1 VTPARRR
8 PRLRRWL
15 IGALAVGACLV
26 VGPVPAD
33 VDPGPQPAPSCVFK
47 PSTDASVD
55 PYWLCPQGTTVT
67 IACRNEK
74 SFWFDSDEE
83 RTVDANTPYWWRKE
97 IDEDRNGCD
106 LAAHPPMKSCR
117 EIRAEEAA
125 KGPNDPKW
133 DPPGLLPDGCWGTYP
148 VYNYQLTWK
157 AGSWYDVTEYNQRL
171 MGWLTQAMFGAG
183 VSGIQLVQFLVD
195 WGFSFD
201 VAQYSQ
207 MVADLADRYDVSL
220 VQGWGLVD
228 MTWFFL
234 IAFAGFMAL
243 KGKLAV
249 GGGEIL
255 VAVVLAGLATV
266 LMQHKEMYMREL
278 AQNMDL
284 ASSDLMLAAVP
295 ADERPDI
302 PANATSKQR
311 IHLSLQPIQARINE
325 EFIETPY
332 AFLNWGKRLTSKCLE
347 VQEGIV
353 AVGDWDDDGWPT
365 RYMERQG
372 DECKAAAEYNGSAG
386 IGRMFGA
393 LMTMIIAFIVVG
405 FLGLAAFTV
414 ALAKFLLA
422 VLFAVTPFVIIF
434 AVLPGAGRRL
444 CWAWVGAVVQIVLM
458 AVGMSFMLALMM
470 VSVEQ
475 VMDNIPDDT
484 DLIERW
490 TIILLLVSTIYFAR
504 KKFLT
509 SGQALATSLA
519 DNLTRMSPSAAGY
532 QSNGPVGFDFDRPDR
547 VATRTTKG
555 VAYGVGWGAAAL
567 SAAAAGYVM
576 TRAAER
582 RSAKRGYN
590 NLERMERSRERP
602 TLEQRLDAY
611 AYGGRDPGK
620 PGHVKVGVGG
630 GGGGGG
636 GGFGGGGGGGRGR
649 NGGGRGRNGGG
660 GGGGGG
666 GFGGGYGDV
675 DVQLPQAGGPKD
687 QEWRAREELV
697 WRRRAPRPV
706 FTHPI
711 GHVADRIRQGA
722 PLVGHRAQAGRYMRK
737 MERDMG
743 VTRTHRVKGKSP
755 KRGWI

>member
-26 VGPVPAD
+26 VGPAPAD
-33 VDPGPQPAPSCVFK
+33 AAPAGPAAPAVDPGPQPAPSCVFK

-67 IACRNEK
+67 ISCRNEK

-295 ADERPDI
+295 ADERPTI

-422 VLFAVTPFVIIF
+422 VLFAVTPFVVIF

-444 CWAWVGAVVQIVLM
+444 CWAWVGAVVQIILM

-509 SGQALATSLA
+509 SGQALATTLA
-519 DNLTRMSPSAAGY
+519 DNLTRMSPSSANY
-532 QSNGPVGFDFDRPDR
+532 QSSGPVGFDFDRPDR
-547 VATRTTKG
+547 VGTRAAKG
-555 VAYGVGWGAAAL
+555 AVYGAGWGAAVL
-567 SAAAAGYVM
+567 STAAAGYVM
-576 TRAAER
+576 TRMAER

-602 TLEQRLDAY
+602 VLEQRLDAY

-620 PGHVKVGVGG
+620 PGHVKVQMPDQ
-630 GGGGGG
+630 
-636 GGFGGGGGGGRGR
+636 GGGRKGR
-649 NGGGRGRNGGG
+649 RRGRGGSGGGH
-660 GGGGGG
+660 
-666 GFGGGYGDV
+666 V

-722 PLVGHRAQAGRYMRK
+722 PLVGQRAQAGRYMRR